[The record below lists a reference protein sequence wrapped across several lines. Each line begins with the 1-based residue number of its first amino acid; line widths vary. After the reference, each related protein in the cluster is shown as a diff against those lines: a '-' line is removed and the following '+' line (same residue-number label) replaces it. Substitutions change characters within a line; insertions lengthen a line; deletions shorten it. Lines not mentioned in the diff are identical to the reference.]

1 MKANADDMI
10 RAMKM
15 ASRPQA
21 MQDDM
26 VGAGRM
32 GATPQVGPA
41 LRDALRKSQ
50 AEFVMGAVGPAKGT
64 VSNKEL
70 EMFMNSLPAD
80 PEVLSLRQRIE
91 NAQLAQEM
99 AESQGPRM
107 ADGSPIP
114 EGMVPGIMR
123 TMEFRDVNQNGIDD
137 RDEGMYLPRDL
148 VPESTIYRVP
158 AGDPAQMTE
167 DQKEYMRRFY
177 ATPGGFGMPGSV
189 SEEEMA
195 ILEQAQ
201 TSGDPEEQEGLLAFA
216 EKIRAQKQAPLS
228 ELAQELAALGGGE
241 DTALA
246 HVRPGEVVLPPEFM
260 EDPVLESLLEKKF
273 NEFDINPEEAVV
285 GVGIASLNPSTGL
298 EQFGFFKK
306 IGKKLKKVVK
316 KVAPV
321 AMLIP
326 GVGTALGGVLGG
338 IGGLATKGLAKVGLG
353 GLGSALGKAGT
364 FLSSKVASAGIPGL
378 SQIAGG
384 TGAGFGG
391 IKAGLGSLEGL
402 LGKGPLSGFLG
413 GQQQTV
419 DEIASSVPG
428 AKTRV
433 ERLRAEGMSD
443 AQIMENLVQ
452 SGYAQPQSSGNFNL
466 GRAILGGEGRT
477 PAPVKAIEDILKG
490 QYTSGARDTGGV
502 ANILGGGGGGLGN
515 LLKVGG
521 IGALAAG
528 LGKLAYDEAKGQTG
542 VDLTPVTT
550 MDAAGRYNIEAEIAR
565 RMGQQAPNPT
575 EFGLLPANTLPELS
589 GGQPRAMMM
598 GGSVMPMAYAEGGN
612 VAMEDFERMN
622 GRIDGPGTETSD
634 DIPAMLSDGEFVMTG
649 QAVRGAGSY
658 NMQDDGGILTLT
670 PNGSPD
676 RENGTELMYQLM
688 EAFSGQARPRA

>member
-50 AEFVMGAVGPAKGT
+50 TDFVMGAVGPTKG
-64 VSNKEL
+64 VLSNKEL
-70 EMFMNSLPAD
+70 EMFERSLPAD

-107 ADGSPIP
+107 VDGSPLP
-114 EGMVPGIMR
+114 EGMVPGITR
-123 TMEFRDVNQNGIDD
+123 TMEFRDVNQNGIED
-137 RDEGMYLPRDL
+137 RDEGLYLPRDL
-148 VPESTIYRVP
+148 VPESSLPPRMNYPDAFT
-158 AGDPAQMTE
+158 
-167 DQKEYMRRFY
+167 
-177 ATPGGFGMPGSV
+177 ATPEGFGMPGSV

-195 ILEQAQ
+195 ILEQAE
-201 TSGDPEEQEGLLAFA
+201 TSEDPEELEGLLAFA

-246 HVRPGEVVLPPEFM
+246 HVRPGEIVLPPEFM

-273 NEFDINPEEAVV
+273 NEFDLNPEEAVV

-321 AMLIP
+321 AAFIP

-452 SGYAQPQSSGNFNL
+452 SGYAQPQSSGNFNF

-477 PAPVKAIEDILKG
+477 PQSIKAIEDIIKG
-490 QYTSGARDTGGV
+490 QYTPGAGG
-502 ANILGGGGGGLGN
+502 AGGAGGGGLGN

-598 GGSVMPMAYAEGGN
+598 GGSVTPMAYAEGGN

-688 EAFSGQARPRA
+688 EAFSRQARPRA

>member
-32 GATPQVGPA
+32 GVTQPLGPA
-41 LRDALRKSQ
+41 LMQ
-50 AEFVMGAVGPAKGT
+50 AIQGTKGAI
-64 VSNKEL
+64 SNKEL
-70 EMFMNSLPAD
+70 EMFERSLPAD

-148 VPESTIYRVP
+148 VPESSLPPKMNYP
-158 AGDPAQMTE
+158 DA
-167 DQKEYMRRFY
+167 FF
-177 ATPGGFGMPGSV
+177 ATPEGFGMPGSV

-201 TSGDPEEQEGLLAFA
+201 TSGDPEEQEGLLALA

-246 HVRPGEVVLPPEFM
+246 HVRPGEIVLPPEFM

-273 NEFDINPEEAVV
+273 NEFDLNPEEAVV

-321 AMLIP
+321 AAFIP

-490 QYTSGARDTGGV
+490 QYTPGAGGAGGAGGV
-502 ANILGGGGGGLGN
+502 AGILGGGGGGLGN

-598 GGSVMPMAYAEGGN
+598 GGSVTPMAYAEGGN

-688 EAFSGQARPRA
+688 EAFSRQARPRA